1 MAAAR
6 TRLAIASSHF
16 RPPAGNA
23 GAYKG
28 SLSTLQ
34 VDGAYTSEAPPFLL
48 QLEGTRY
55 EMGYDYGLLFGIQ
68 GVSCDAHAALCPRGP
83 ARRAPWRRSRDT
95 SCLLHII
102 SRPGS
107 CA

>member
-1 MAAAR
+1 MQARVAAAR

-55 EMGYDYGLLFGIQ
+55 EMGCVQVLAG
-68 GVSCDAHAALCPRGP
+68 ARGAG
-83 ARRAPWRRSRDT
+83 ARCRSR
-95 SCLLHII
+95 CGAPRFRLQL
-102 SRPGS
+102 RCPNPRVLK
-107 CA
+107 